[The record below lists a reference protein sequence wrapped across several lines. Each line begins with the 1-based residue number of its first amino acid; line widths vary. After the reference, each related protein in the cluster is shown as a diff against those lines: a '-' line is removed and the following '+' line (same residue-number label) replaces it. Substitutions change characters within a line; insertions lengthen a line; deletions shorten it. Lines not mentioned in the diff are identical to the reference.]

1 MCGCGDIFLF
11 EWDGCCLEKSRF
23 FGMYAVSSSGMEVGL
38 FPRRI
43 EYPTTTL
50 AITQG
55 FEPIW
60 NIFLYLR
67 L

>member
-1 MCGCGDIFLF
+1 
-11 EWDGCCLEKSRF
+11 
-23 FGMYAVSSSGMEVGL
+23 MYAVSSSGMEVGL